1 MEDGTGLNNAAL
13 EVHKVMA
20 GGAASLALD
29 EVSTNSSDTAAAD
42 RTTTAAA
49 SPPLEAPPEPP
60 PTEPPP
66 NQPVPSLPA
75 GVEEEEGL
83 EGGRGAG
90 GGRNYGNGGGSRL
103 CEKAA
108 VPESAEYVEPPP
120 GLGCMKEKTQAQAQ
134 SPLGELAVP
143 QGDIGGKGSSP
154 NNTMQ
159 VTSLPAEDWKR
170 FFAPEFGGTTQLGY
184 WNEGEPAVVRPGSC
198 MPGVQLPDLLNED
211 RPTALGQQ
219 GLQDPDSM
227 NLASQ
232 QDLLCA
238 ENARL
243 AMENAMLRSNNMQ
256 LAWSAATGG
265 ADTAASVTGMSPE
278 DMAAATAYWQGRRGS
293 FSAMEEDA
301 PPIAGGALPF
311 FPNMWCPMMPM
322 PGSMGGMA
330 PWGWGPQGA
339 APEAAAGRGGA
350 HGRGGGGGGSSSGGG
365 TRARTDSDLP
375 TRIRSLDA
383 STPRA
388 RTFSAN
394 DVTDADELAAGSESG
409 TSTTVMLRNL
419 PNNYSRAML
428 LKLLDGEGFGGQYD
442 FVYLPM
448 DFKSHASLGYAF
460 VNLLSSETAARLWE
474 AFEGFNRWVVPSQK
488 VCSVSWSRPY
498 QGITAHT
505 ERYRNSPV
513 MHEDVPP
520 EYKPMVFQ
528 DGKPVPFPPPTKKL
542 RAPRLQWANP
552 ETPLPE
558 VAEGEG

>member
-13 EVHKVMA
+13 E
-20 GGAASLALD
+20 
-29 EVSTNSSDTAAAD
+29 
-42 RTTTAAA
+42 
-49 SPPLEAPPEPP
+49 PP
-60 PTEPPP
+60 PTKPPS
-66 NQPVPSLPA
+66 NQPVPSLPP
-75 GVEEEEGL
+75 GVEEEEEGL

-90 GGRNYGNGGGSRL
+90 GGRNYGNGGESRL

-108 VPESAEYVEPPP
+108 VPESTEYVEPPP
-120 GLGCMKEKTQAQAQ
+120 GLDCKKEKLQAQAQ
-134 SPLGELAVP
+134 SPVLEPTAFPPGELAVP
-143 QGDIGGKGSSP
+143 QGLE
-154 NNTMQ
+154 TMQ

-170 FFAPEFGGTTQLGY
+170 FFAPEFGCTTQLGY
-184 WNEGEPAVVRPGSC
+184 WNQGEPAVVRPGSC
-198 MPGVQLPDLLNED
+198 MPGVQSPDLLNGH

-265 ADTAASVTGMSPE
+265 ADAAASVAGMSPE

-293 FSAMEEDA
+293 YNAPQEEA
-301 PPIAGGALPF
+301 SPIAGGALPF

-322 PGSMGGMA
+322 PGAMGGMA

-365 TRARTDSDLP
+365 TRARTDSDIP

-394 DVTDADELAAGSESG
+394 DVTDADELAAASESG

-460 VNLLSSETAARLWE
+460 VNLLSPETAARLWE

-498 QGITAHT
+498 QGMTAHT

-552 ETPLPE
+552 EAPLPE